1 MSPATISRPFT
12 AGVYCP
18 VAAPFIA
25 DTEELDLKSWEV
37 QILRLAKAGMGL
49 VVHGTNGEANHLS
62 DEERS
67 SLISSARQVL
77 DKNGF
82 ESLPLLV
89 GTGTG
94 SAHQTI
100 KLCHQAK
107 QAGADYTIVIHP
119 GYFNYW
125 INKDRKA
132 VKEFFLDVCEKS
144 PLPVMLYNFPGAA
157 SGIDLDSDLII
168 ELSEHPN
175 CMGVKL
181 TCGNIGKGQRIA
193 RHTSTPEYLARH
205 GSQFFVLPGLVDYLL
220 PSVIARQ
227 HGCITGTGNII
238 PKTCVKLWKISNEA
252 LETGNV
258 QLLRE
263 AQELQD
269 LCSEA
274 DWVTIKTGVPG
285 TKYALGHFVQKG
297 LGGIPRKPLPT
308 ADEKIR
314 ALVEKDFKAAWEYEQ
329 SLP

>member
-12 AGVYCP
+12 NGVYCP
-18 VAAPFIA
+18 IATPFV
-25 DTEELDLKSWEV
+25 DGTEELDIKAWSTQV
-37 QILRLAKAGMGL
+37 LRLAKAGMGL
-49 VVHGTNGEANHLS
+49 VIMGTNGEANHLS

-67 SLISSARQVL
+67 QLVSSARQVL

-94 SAHQTI
+94 SSHQTI

-107 QAGADYTIVIHP
+107 AAGADYTIVIHP

-125 INKDRKA
+125 LNKDRKA
-132 VKEFFLDVCEKS
+132 VKEFFLDVCDKS

-175 CMGVKL
+175 CMGVK
-181 TCGNIGKGQRIA
+181 GQRIA
-193 RHTSTPEYLARH
+193 RHTSTQEYLTRH

-220 PSVIARQ
+220 PSIIARQ

-238 PKTCVKLWKISNEA
+238 PKTIVKLWKISNEA
-252 LETGNV
+252 LETGDV
-258 QLLRE
+258 EKLRE
-263 AQELQD
+263 AQALQD
-269 LCSEA
+269 LCSDA
-274 DWVTIKTGVPG
+274 DWVTIKTSIPG
-285 TKYALGHFVQKG
+285 TKYALDHFVQKG
-297 LGGIPRKPLPT
+297 LGGTSRKPLPP
-308 ADEKIR
+308 ADDKMKQLIEKEF
-314 ALVEKDFKAAWEYEQ
+314 AEAWAYEQ